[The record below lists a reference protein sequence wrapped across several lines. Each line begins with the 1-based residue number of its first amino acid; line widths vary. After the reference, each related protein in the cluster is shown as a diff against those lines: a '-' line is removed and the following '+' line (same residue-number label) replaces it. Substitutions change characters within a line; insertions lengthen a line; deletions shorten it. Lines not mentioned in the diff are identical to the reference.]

1 VIEAATPGKRL
12 MQSEGIVPGGLA
24 AAGLL
29 PLSICRVSCERARVV
44 ARRVGR
50 RRKVKLDV

>member
-1 VIEAATPGKRL
+1 MPGKCL
-12 MQSEGIVPGGLA
+12 MQSEGIVPEGLA
-24 AAGLL
+24 AAVSEPKIW